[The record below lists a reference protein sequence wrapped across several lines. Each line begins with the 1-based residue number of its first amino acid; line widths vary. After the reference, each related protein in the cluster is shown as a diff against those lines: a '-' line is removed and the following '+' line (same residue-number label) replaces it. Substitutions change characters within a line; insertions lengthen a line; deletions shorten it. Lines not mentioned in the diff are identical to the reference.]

1 MKIKF
6 HDGYITVDEVIKP
19 KKITG
24 TRFAGL
30 LGFNK
35 WQTPFEVWCDITKV
49 YVKPFEETIYTAAG
63 KAIEPK
69 QHAYMKH
76 AYWMDNLITPED
88 VYGKNYFKKTFGDFF
103 PDNAIFGGMW
113 DALLVDKENKPT
125 AVLEFKTTKRVE
137 DWKDDVPDYYGLQ
150 AALYAYLLG
159 VNQVFIVVSFLEEE
173 DYEKIE
179 EYVCTPENTIV
190 LDFLVDIKYPQLNM
204 FLEQGVKMYKNLTT
218 SPYYDEEKDA
228 EIIKI
233 LRTEVVELEGNV
245 LDELDEL
252 KAKVEE
258 LEEEIKPYKKRLD
271 TILAKIKEDNINNL
285 TDDKDTVEITTKA
298 YVLKLSKIVSTG
310 VDKKKLEEDGLLE
323 KYSTES
329 ISYRLNV
336 NKRKDI

>member
-1 MKIKF
+1 MEIKF
-6 HDGYITVDEVIKP
+6 QDGYITIDEVVKP

-24 TRFAGL
+24 TRFAAL

-69 QHAYMKH
+69 QHSYMRSE
-76 AYWMDNLITPED
+76 YWMDNLITPTD
-88 VYGKNYFKKTFGDFF
+88 VYGENYFKKTYGDFF
-103 PDNAIFGGMW
+103 PDTKVFGGMW

-137 DWKDDVPDYYGLQ
+137 DWKEDVPDYYGLQ

-159 VNQVFIVVSFLEEE
+159 VDEVYMVASFLEET
-173 DYEKIE
+173 DYEKPE
-179 EYVCTPENTIV
+179 EFVCSQDNTIV
-190 LDFLVDIKYPQLNM
+190 VNFKVSEKYPQMLM
-204 FLEQGVKMYKNLTT
+204 FIQQCVNIYNDLTT
-218 SPYYDEEKDA
+218 SPYYDENKDA
-228 EIIKI
+228 EILKV

-329 ISYRLNV
+329 TSYRLNV